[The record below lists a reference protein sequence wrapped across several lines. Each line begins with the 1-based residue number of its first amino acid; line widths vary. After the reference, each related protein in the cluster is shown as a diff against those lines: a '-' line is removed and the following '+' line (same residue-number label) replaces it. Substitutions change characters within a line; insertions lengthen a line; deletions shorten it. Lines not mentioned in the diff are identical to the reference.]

1 MGLFDRFR
9 KEKKNIDN
17 VNLNDVVNMTPE
29 EVNEIIDSVP
39 RSEEGIEKLT
49 KLGERLGTQ
58 GKLREDEMF
67 KKMDDE
73 VKKAQDRYNRQTKET
88 EKQIEEM
95 EQRIDRLNNLP
106 GNRRANQV
114 ARDEARKLLEEF
126 ERRDLNQKKQAVGN
140 TFDEKYFK
148 IIAFLK
154 NKGKNFNW
162 VLLPME
168 LGEFALTAF
177 YEEQKANGINDN
189 SGYEYDNWS
198 IKQQYG
204 NKYDDMNKRNL
215 LSLGI
220 LNYLG
225 LLDVDMIRDNP
236 EIFENVIKGLDLS
249 KYEGKDLESIILSI
263 SDAIE
268 NKRGRSGVLD
278 EFFSDKLP
286 IYDMKNNK
294 GIDKR

>member
-1 MGLFDRFR
+1 MGFFDRFR
-9 KEKKNIDN
+9 KDKKTIDN

-29 EVNEIIDSVP
+29 EVNEMIDSVP
-39 RSEEGIEKLT
+39 RNEEGIEKLT

-88 EKQIEEM
+88 EKQIEEI

-126 ERRDLNQKKQAVGN
+126 ERRGLNQKKQVVGN

-148 IIAFLK
+148 IIEFLK
-154 NKGKNFNW
+154 NKYKNFNW

-168 LGEFALTAF
+168 LSDFALTAF
-177 YEEQKANGINDN
+177 YEEQKANGITDN
-189 SGYEYDNWS
+189 SSYEYDNWS
-198 IKQQYG
+198 IKQKHG
-204 NKYDDMNKRNL
+204 NKYDGMNKRNL

-220 LNYLG
+220 LNFLG

-249 KYEGKDLESIILSI
+249 KYDGKDLESVILSI

-268 NKRGRSGVLD
+268 NKRGKSGVLD

-286 IYDMKNNK
+286 IYGIKNNK
-294 GIDKR
+294 GMDKR